1 MESIAFWERAMR
13 SVVCAA
19 ISLLFGLSST
29 ADVDPAAKQP
39 SITARDLYIG
49 CYLLVHNTD
58 VPADQAG
65 HALPFSAAN
74 CAVTSILAIANREGA
89 STTKENKFR
98 FCIPDGSQESQNPA
112 IAMAAVYLDFYEMN
126 GPRLAANDGVSVY
139 VSAMIL
145 KWPCASSLRSE
156 P

>member
-1 MESIAFWERAMR
+1 MR
-13 SVVCAA
+13 NLIFAA
-19 ISLLFGLSST
+19 LSLLFGLSST
-29 ADVDPAAKQP
+29 AEVDPAAKQP
-39 SITARDLYIG
+39 TPTARDLYIG
-49 CYLLVHNTD
+49 CYLLLHNTD

-65 HALPFSAAN
+65 TSLPFSAEK
-74 CAVTSILAIANREGA
+74 CAVTSVLAIAAREGA
-89 STTKENKFR
+89 NTTKDNQFR

-126 GPRLAANDGVSVY
+126 GPRLAANDGATVY